1 MIKADQVVG
10 SPAKIIKGNTMTLRR
25 LLAVSCLL
33 FPLLASAHNFVN
45 GQRVAPVGVADR
57 GELVLDNDKF
67 SYKSWNS
74 AQLAGKVRVVMHIA
88 GRSSAKEKNATLI
101 EAIKSAKLPHNRY
114 QTTTIVN
121 TDDAIPGSGMFV
133 RSSIENNK
141 QLYPWS
147 QFIVD
152 SNGAVRKAWQLD
164 EESSAIVVLDKE
176 GRVQWAKD
184 GALSQQ
190 EVQQVVGLLHKLL
203 NK

>member
-1 MIKADQVVG
+1 
-10 SPAKIIKGNTMTLRR
+10 MTLRR

-33 FPLLASAHNFVN
+33 FPLIASAHNIVD

-57 GELVLDNDKF
+57 GELVLNNDKF

-74 AQLAGKVRVVMHIA
+74 AQLAGKVRVVQHIA

-101 EAIKSAKLPHNRY
+101 EAIKSAKLPHDRY

-121 TDDAIPGSGMFV
+121 TDDAIPGSGVFV
-133 RSSIENNK
+133 RSSIESNK

-152 SNGAVRKAWQLD
+152 SNGVVRKAWQLN
-164 EESSAIVVLDKE
+164 EESSAIVVLDKD

-184 GALSQQ
+184 GALSQE
-190 EVQQVVGLLHKLL
+190 EVQQVVALLHKLL

>member
-1 MIKADQVVG
+1 
-10 SPAKIIKGNTMTLRR
+10 MTLRT

-33 FPLLASAHNFVN
+33 MPLMATAHNFTN
-45 GQRVAPVGVADR
+45 GQRFAPVGVADR
-57 GELVLDNDKF
+57 GELILDNDKF
-67 SYKSWNS
+67 SYKNWNS
-74 AQLAGKVRVVMHIA
+74 AQLAGKVRVVQHIA
-88 GRSSAKEKNATLI
+88 GRSSAKEKNAALI
-101 EAIKSAKLPHNRY
+101 EAIKSAGLPHDRY

-133 RSSIENNK
+133 RSSIESNK

-152 SNGAVRKAWQLD
+152 SNGLARKAWQLQ
-164 EESSAIVVLDKE
+164 EESSAIVVLDKD

-184 GALSQQ
+184 GALTQD
-190 EVQQVVGLLHKLL
+190 EVQQVVALLHKLL